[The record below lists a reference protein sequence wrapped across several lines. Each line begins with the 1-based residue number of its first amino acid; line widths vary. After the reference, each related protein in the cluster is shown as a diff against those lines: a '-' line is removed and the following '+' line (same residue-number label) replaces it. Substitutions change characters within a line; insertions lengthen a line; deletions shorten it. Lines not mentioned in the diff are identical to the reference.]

1 MRIIITEE
9 QEELLKSNINDL
21 IGKKVMCYYDLHRHV
36 FSVTYKGLVVLKADY
51 LKLSDVEFRVREGG
65 KQKVRKETRKNVH
78 AFVIGYLE
86 DYCEFPCDDIPE
98 PESNNVITYN
108 PYKYESFV
116 VKDTG
121 EPIYNANEVEMI
133 NLKDK
138 IFLIN

>member
-9 QEELLKSNINDL
+9 QEELLKNKINDL
-21 IGKKVMCYYDLHRHV
+21 IGKKVMCYYDLHRHT
-36 FSVTYKGLVVLKADY
+36 FSVTYKGLVMLKADY
-51 LKLSDVEFRVREGG
+51 LRLSDVEFRVRQGG
-65 KQKVRKETRKNVH
+65 KQKVRNEQRKNVH
-78 AFVIGYLE
+78 AFVIGYLD

-116 VKDTG
+116 VKDTE
-121 EPIYNANEVEMI
+121 EPIFNANEVEMI

>member
-9 QEELLKSNINDL
+9 QEELLKGNINDL

-65 KQKVRKETRKNVH
+65 KQKVRKETRNNVH

-86 DYCEFPCDDIPE
+86 DYCEFPCNDIPE

-116 VKDTG
+116 VKDTE
-121 EPIYNANEVEMI
+121 EPIFNANEVEMI

>member
-1 MRIIITEE
+1 
-9 QEELLKSNINDL
+9 
-21 IGKKVMCYYDLHRHV
+21 
-36 FSVTYKGLVVLKADY
+36 VLKADY

-86 DYCEFPCDDIPE
+86 DYCEFPCDNIPE

-116 VKDTG
+116 VKDTE

>member
-1 MRIIITEE
+1 
-9 QEELLKSNINDL
+9 
-21 IGKKVMCYYDLHRHV
+21 
-36 FSVTYKGLVVLKADY
+36 
-51 LKLSDVEFRVREGG
+51 
-65 KQKVRKETRKNVH
+65 
-78 AFVIGYLE
+78 LE
-86 DYCEFPCDDIPE
+86 DYCEFPCDNIPE

-116 VKDTG
+116 VKDTE